1 MELTPLVKSHNG
13 IHRITFAESN
23 FDTIDYIHALIKV
36 LNDNQVPFLH
46 QPVLTFSTPRKN
58 TPLKIGKK
66 PSQHVSEPKI
76 RKHNEENPSSK

>member
-1 MELTPLVKSHNG
+1 MKLTPITVSHNG

-36 LNDNQVPFLH
+36 LNDNQVPLIQ

-58 TPLKIGKK
+58 TPLNIGKR
-66 PSQHVSEPKI
+66 PSKHVSEEQV
-76 RKHNEENPSSK
+76 RKHNK